1 MLVIILWTEGIRSIS
16 CRRLYKNYYQR
27 NILMIVRA
35 HNVDF
40 KYPFILHDPLNRIYI
55 FEYFENLKIYISNI
69 YPLQLKLIY
78 LHYFVEYSRSIR
90 DSRSKPNQKKKK
102 KHICSSN
109 SFLKIIKYRRI
120 SDKSKRAS
128 IIPSISLPQKSLAHV
143 SSPTTLLPPS

>member
-1 MLVIILWTEGIRSIS
+1 
-16 CRRLYKNYYQR
+16 
-27 NILMIVRA
+27 MIVRA

-90 DSRSKPNQKKKK
+90 DSTPHLMLLEIETKPKKKK
-102 KHICSSN
+102 KTYLFFQFFFKN
-109 SFLKIIKYRRI
+109 RQ
-120 SDKSKRAS
+120 
-128 IIPSISLPQKSLAHV
+128 IPSNF
-143 SSPTTLLPPS
+143 